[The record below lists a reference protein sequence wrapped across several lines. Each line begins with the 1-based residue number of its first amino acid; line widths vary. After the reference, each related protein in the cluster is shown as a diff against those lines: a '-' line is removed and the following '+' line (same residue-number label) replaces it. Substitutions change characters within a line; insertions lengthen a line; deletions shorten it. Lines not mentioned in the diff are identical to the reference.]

1 MKKDDPKIAELEA
14 RVEELNNKYL
24 RSLADYQNLEKQ
36 TQSWR
41 DEFIQYANSSLIQKL
56 LEVLDDLERAQE
68 HLNDNGLA
76 VIIDKLKNILKNNG
90 LEELD
95 LLGQAFDPQT
105 AEAIEIVPGE
115 EDHKI
120 IKIIQRGYKLHT
132 KVIRPAKVA
141 VSRKE

>member
-1 MKKDDPKIAELEA
+1 MKTNKTDETID
-14 RVEELNNKYL
+14 ELNNKYL

-36 TQSWR
+36 TQAWR
-41 DEFIQYANSSLIQKL
+41 DEFVQYANSPLIQKL

-76 VIIDKLKNILKNNG
+76 VIIDKLKNILKNSG
-90 LEELD
+90 LEEMD
-95 LLGQAFDPQT
+95 SLGQEFNPEV

-120 IKIIQRGYKLHT
+120 VKIIQKGYKLHN